1 MRLRNKKISNQNAVI
16 PAREKKPVVLAGLCA
31 YMVVCGMVTT
41 TPLLA
46 EREILPNLDCVV
58 EPSEVVMLGS
68 AVPGQLAHTSFDKT
82 DFVSAGD
89 VMARLESS
97 VERASLALAEEV
109 ARHATGVELRRAS
122 AAFGERTR
130 ERNARLVKTSSISNQ
145 AMDQVNTETEIA
157 KLQVRQE
164 IENKRLAD
172 LRVARERAA
181 LERRS
186 IISPIHGTVVERF
199 KSAGEYVDSE
209 PVYEIAQLDPLHVE
223 VIVPLEHLGK
233 VESGM
238 LGEVTLFAPGF
249 ENSTLNAVVRR
260 IDAVSDAASATYGVR
275 LELDN
280 PDMTIPSG
288 VRCQVSISAS

>member
-1 MRLRNKKISNQNAVI
+1 MRLRNNKISNQNAVI
-16 PAREKKPVVLAGLCA
+16 PAREKKPVLAGLCA

-41 TPLLA
+41 TPLFA
-46 EREILPNLDCVV
+46 ERAILPNLDCVV

-260 IDAVSDAASATYGVR
+260 IDAVSDAASATYGIR

>member
-1 MRLRNKKISNQNAVI
+1 
-16 PAREKKPVVLAGLCA
+16 
-31 YMVVCGMVTT
+31 
-41 TPLLA
+41 
-46 EREILPNLDCVV
+46 
-58 EPSEVVMLGS
+58 
-68 AVPGQLAHTSFDKT
+68 
-82 DFVSAGD
+82 
-89 VMARLESS
+89 
-97 VERASLALAEEV
+97 
-109 ARHATGVELRRAS
+109 
-122 AAFGERTR
+122 
-130 ERNARLVKTSSISNQ
+130 
-145 AMDQVNTETEIA
+145 
-157 KLQVRQE
+157 
-164 IENKRLAD
+164 
-172 LRVARERAA
+172 
-181 LERRS
+181 
-186 IISPIHGTVVERF
+186 VERF

>member
-130 ERNARLVKTSSISNQ
+130 E
-145 AMDQVNTETEIA
+145 
-157 KLQVRQE
+157 
-164 IENKRLAD
+164 
-172 LRVARERAA
+172 
-181 LERRS
+181 
-186 IISPIHGTVVERF
+186 
-199 KSAGEYVDSE
+199 
-209 PVYEIAQLDPLHVE
+209 
-223 VIVPLEHLGK
+223 
-233 VESGM
+233 
-238 LGEVTLFAPGF
+238 
-249 ENSTLNAVVRR
+249 
-260 IDAVSDAASATYGVR
+260 
-275 LELDN
+275 
-280 PDMTIPSG
+280 
-288 VRCQVSISAS
+288 

>member
-130 ERNARLVKTSSISNQ
+130 DRNARLVKTSSISNQ